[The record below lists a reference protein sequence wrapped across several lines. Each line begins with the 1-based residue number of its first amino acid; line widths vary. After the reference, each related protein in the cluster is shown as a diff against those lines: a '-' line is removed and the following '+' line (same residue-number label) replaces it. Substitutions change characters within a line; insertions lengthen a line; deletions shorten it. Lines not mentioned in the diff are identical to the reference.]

1 MWESLNH
8 CLLRFLINRVV
19 DEVPFYTWSRNR
31 SHRDSGVEFFTF
43 VDTFSRFLCY
53 LYVVVGP
60 ASEQENLCSDRQPK
74 RAKCVFFWFPRWFPK
89 KEKKNAFSLLNTS
102 YNVVTKQFIFVI
114 WIKAFL
120 VFLVKT
126 WSHRFVPNENKTKQ
140 TKIITRLAD
149 SFGNS
154 MVHDNI
160 LLSCNISFNPLLR
173 KSSFRSL
180 KCSERNW
187 PMYSLL
193 SVTLVQECKR
203 I

>member
-1 MWESLNH
+1 MSLT
-8 CLLRFLINRVV
+8 RFR
-19 DEVPFYTWSRNR
+19 FHTWSRNCR
-31 SHRDSGVEFFTF
+31 HRDSGVEFFTF
-43 VDTFSRFLCY
+43 VDTFSWFFCY

-74 RAKCVFFWFPRWFPK
+74 RAKFVFFWFPRWFPK

-140 TKIITRLAD
+140 AKITTRLAD

-160 LLSCNISFNPLLR
+160 LCMTIFCHVIYPSILCWGSLR
-173 KSSFRSL
+173 FG
-180 KCSERNW
+180 
-187 PMYSLL
+187 P
-193 SVTLVQECKR
+193 
-203 I
+203 